1 MTRTMT
7 NGIRITAVAACAAA
21 ALAVSGCTASDAE
34 SAPSAGP
41 TETVSPTPTPDPTAA
56 AEAAAAADAALLP
69 IPADDI
75 TAWAKQ
81 AVPGSE
87 VEGYLGTFSGWI
99 SERSSPSQ
107 YSTFSK
113 AEPGEYVI
121 TIACRG
127 EGTLTLSIRS
137 VDDQPIGDA
146 VECTNSTI
154 AFDRQSTG
162 DGVGFRLTGVGAP
175 SIYAISFQR
184 VP

>member
-21 ALAVSGCTASDAE
+21 ALAVSGCTASGDGT
-34 SAPSAGP
+34 APSAGP
-41 TETVSPTPTPDPTAA
+41 TEIADPTATPDPTAA
-56 AEAAAAADAALLP
+56 AEAAAAADEALLP

-75 TAWAKQ
+75 TDWAKK
-81 AVPGSE
+81 AVPGNE

-107 YSTFSK
+107 HSTFTS
-113 AEPGEYVI
+113 ADPGQYVV

-127 EGTLTLSIRS
+127 EGTLTISIRS
-137 VDDQPIGDA
+137 VDDQPIGDGVA
-146 VECTNSTI
+146 CTNSTI
-154 AFDRQSTG
+154 AFERQSTG